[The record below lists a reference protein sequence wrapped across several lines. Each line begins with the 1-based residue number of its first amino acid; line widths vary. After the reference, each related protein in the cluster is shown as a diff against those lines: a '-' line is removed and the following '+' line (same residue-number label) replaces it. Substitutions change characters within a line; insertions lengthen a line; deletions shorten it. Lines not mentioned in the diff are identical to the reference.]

1 MALGGGRGFF
11 CSVKVSAGAP
21 AARTCNRPDS
31 VSKPGALAT
40 RVQKPERRPIIAKR
54 PLSSVVAVRRK
65 SAFQSS
71 RGRNESERKHA
82 GRQRHVR
89 DEDREIDGPHY
100 SLPREAYRSDLGVI
114 DDVADEEERG
124 GRERRKHARTM
135 LGDAPRAD
143 QGVSRGE
150 KYRRERVEARVDG
163 GEVVDSHGWQRT
175 TLSWQGRRWPT
186 VIPCCKSSRSR

>member
-1 MALGGGRGFF
+1 MGDLGFERVRDESRSPNPKSRIPALQQPSGLVQENVDEHSGDRH
-11 CSVKVSAGAP
+11 VE
-21 AARTCNRPDS
+21 PDW
-31 VSKPGALAT
+31 
-40 RVQKPERRPIIAKR
+40 KR
-54 PLSSVVAVRRK
+54 PTRDAHVLWK

-71 RGRNESERKHA
+71 RGRNERERKHA

-89 DEDREIDGPHY
+89 DEDREIDGSHY

-186 VIPCCKSSRSR
+186 VIPCCKS